1 MWEVIVGGVL
11 AIAGGFLGN
20 LHVNYQTKK
29 EKAYNKQVEVYK
41 QLLSSVISYEKYII
55 DTKNST
61 AELKYIENKIDIF
74 ASKNVVELWN
84 KYKDLVNKSLLHEI
98 SDVDYE
104 KERENIRVQLKERI
118 RNERGVKYGNFEL
131 DPRKKRS
138 RWYEDY
144 TSIWPSF

>member
-20 LHVNYQTKK
+20 VYVNYQTKK
-29 EKAYNKQVEVYK
+29 ERAYNKQVEVYK

-61 AELKYIENKIDIF
+61 AELKYIENEIDIF

-104 KERENIRVQLKERI
+104 KERENIRVQLKEQI
-118 RNERGVKYGNFEL
+118 RNEIGTKY
-131 DPRKKRS
+131 
-138 RWYEDY
+138 
-144 TSIWPSF
+144 